1 MRLDEVVSPP
11 TGFAATKRFLDS
23 YSNYIQGNRS
33 SLPTKFAQFC
43 QAKLDN
49 KTVPGD
55 YPFKSGTPL
64 VSYWHYHIVRGK
76 IIIIYRRAGDTI
88 RLYDIVEHSA
98 YDTAPAAKRLSD
110 WANSLTD
117 ADFMPLDVSTLT
129 ADLGT
134 EKPKVT
140 AEQKSAIDHVIYDL
154 VGADGFF
161 ILRDALEKNDWRA
174 FFEYVESE
182 VPGLTESDIFVA
194 YGGQNRLKD
203 FILKTIN
210 RFGKFQAYQD
220 L

>member
-1 MRLDEVVSPP
+1 MRLDEVIAPP

-23 YSNYIQGNRS
+23 YANYIQGNRS

-49 KTVPGD
+49 EPVSSD
-55 YPFKSGTPL
+55 YAFSGSTPL
-64 VSYWHYHIVRGK
+64 SGYWHYHIVRGK
-76 IIIIYRRAGDTI
+76 IIIIYRRAGDTV
-88 RLYDIVEHSA
+88 RLYDIVEHTA
-98 YDTAPAAKRLSD
+98 YDTPLAVKRLSE

-129 ADLGT
+129 ADPGT

-140 AEQKSAIDHVIYDL
+140 AEQKSVIDHAIYDL

-161 ILRDALEKNDWRA
+161 ILKNALEKNDWRA

-210 RFGKFQAYQD
+210 RFGKLQAYQQS
-220 L
+220 

>member
-1 MRLDEVVSPP
+1 MRLDEVIAPP

-23 YSNYIQGNRS
+23 YANYIQGNRTF
-33 SLPTKFAQFC
+33 LPKKFAQFC
-43 QAKLDN
+43 QAKLEN
-49 KTVPGD
+49 AEVSND

-64 VSYWHYHIVRGK
+64 TGFWHYHIVNGK
-76 IIIIYRRAGDTI
+76 IIIIYRRVSDTI

-98 YDTAPAAKRLSD
+98 YDNGTATKRLGE

-117 ADFMPLDVSTLT
+117 ADFMPLDISTLT
-129 ADLGT
+129 VDPGT

-140 AEQKSAIDHVIYDL
+140 AEQKSVIDHAIYDL

-161 ILRDALEKNDWRA
+161 ILKDALEKNDWRA
-174 FFEYVESE
+174 FFDYVESE
-182 VPGLTESDIFVA
+182 VPGLAESDIFVA

-220 L
+220 S